1 MSKLCR
7 SVFGE
12 DLGRDTWAED
22 TWSLNRSTLM
32 EFAWLTAKLQV
43 VRTAPSLSNNP
54 WTRTKTQNG
63 VQTDSVKLPFVPDI
77 HVTQISVSFFSSLPW
92 PRNDILRARGI
103 IPPKDE
109 VTEAQI
115 EQMVDEAIAARIAK
129 ENSLEEKTLDELD
142 ELEDEE
148 DDRVVQEYR
157 MKRMEEMRAM
167 AAKEKFGDLVQIN
180 KPDFVREVTE
190 ASKECCIVV
199 HLFDNAI
206 PACKL
211 MNAHLT
217 ELAQR
222 YKAVKFLKIVGDQCI
237 PNYPDRNLPTLLVYG
252 EGDIK
257 ANLVGAQYF
266 GGMKMTVES
275 LRQILMATGAIPMDP
290 TKFVDDRPKQSRSVY
305 SSKATAA
312 LSDDDE
318 ESDE

>member
-1 MSKLCR
+1 M
-7 SVFGE
+7 
-12 DLGRDTWAED
+12 DPNED
-22 TWSLNRSTLM
+22 TEW
-32 EFAWLTAKLQV
+32 
-43 VRTAPSLSNNP
+43 
-54 WTRTKTQNG
+54 
-63 VQTDSVKLPFVPDI
+63 
-77 HVTQISVSFFSSLPW
+77 
-92 PRNDILRARGI
+92 NDILRARGI

-157 MKRMEEMRAM
+157 MEEMRAM

-199 HLFDNAI
+199 HLI